1 MAYATDPHGD
11 KSLETIGDFF
21 LDWVIIDKF
30 ATQERYTAQ
39 QTDDFCQW
47 YGKNENLR
55 YFAGNGIQVPR
66 YILRG
71 QDERKQQKWNQPAT
85 TLLADRFGMLVAAIY
100 LENGIDAV
108 KEFLKKHHFF
118 KEIDKPGSSNGG
130 RW

>member
-39 QTDDFCQW
+39 QTDEFCQW

-71 QDERKQQKWNQPAT
+71 QDERKQQKWDRRQQLSWQT
-85 TLLADRFGMLVAAIY
+85 GSGCWLQQYTLKMVLMQ
-100 LENGIDAV
+100 
-108 KEFLKKHHFF
+108 
-118 KEIDKPGSSNGG
+118 
-130 RW
+130 